1 MYRTIK
7 VDIKRIAILGSG
19 NIGCDLLVKCQEVE
33 GIKVVSFAGR
43 HANSKGLEFATR
55 RGVPTTDRS
64 IEGVLEDAEKPD
76 ILIDCTSAAHHPHN
90 YDLCRQHG
98 IRVID
103 MTPAKLGVACCPVV
117 NLEHCLEAN
126 NINMISCGGQ
136 ASIPICF
143 AIKQAN
149 PHIQYIEVV
158 STISSASAG
167 PGTRRNISEYIT
179 ATQKAISNMLDI
191 HEVKVII
198 NITPA
203 IPPIH
208 MRTSILVNSEDVES
222 EVDARARIEAI
233 AATTRG
239 YVPGYHISV
248 ELQRLA
254 GKMMCQLQVTGSG
267 HYLPAYAG
275 NLDIIN
281 CAALEVIQRL

>member
-1 MYRTIK
+1 MSER
-7 VDIKRIAILGSG
+7 IKRVAILGSG
-19 NIGCDLLVKCQEVE
+19 NIGCDLLVKCLNAD
-33 GIKVVSFAGR
+33 GIEVVSVAGR
-43 HANSKGLEFATR
+43 HAQSKGLEFAAR

-64 IEGVLEDAEKPD
+64 IEGVLEDGEKPD
-76 ILIDCTSAAHHPHN
+76 ILIDCTSASHHSHN
-90 YDLCRQHG
+90 YDLCKRHG
-98 IRVID
+98 IRIVD
-103 MTPAKLGVACCPVV
+103 MTPAKLGLACCPAV
-117 NLEHCLEAN
+117 NLDRCLGAD

-167 PGTRRNISEYIT
+167 PGTRKNISEYIT
-179 ATQKAISNMLDI
+179 ATQKAVSGMLDI
-191 HEVKVII
+191 KEVKVII
-198 NITPA
+198 NISPA

-208 MRTSILVNSEDVES
+208 MKTSILVNSEDVGS
-222 EVDARARIEAI
+222 EVDARARIEAV
-233 AATTRG
+233 AATTRA
-239 YVPGYHISV
+239 YVPGYHTSV
-248 ELQRLA
+248 ALSRLG
-254 GKMMCQLQVTGSG
+254 GKMMCQVQVVGSG

>member
-1 MYRTIK
+1 MSEG
-7 VDIKRIAILGSG
+7 IKRVAILGSG
-19 NIGCDLLVKCQEVE
+19 NIGCDLLVKCQNTD
-33 GIKVVSFAGR
+33 GIKVVSVAGR
-43 HANSKGLEFATR
+43 HAKSKGLEFAAR

-64 IEGVLEDAEKPD
+64 IAGVLEDAEKPD
-76 ILIDCTSAAHHPHN
+76 ILIDCTSASHHPLN
-90 YDLCRQHG
+90 YEQCQRHG
-98 IRVID
+98 IRIVD
-103 MTPAKLGVACCPVV
+103 MTPAKLGVACCPAV
-117 NLEHCLEAN
+117 NLEKCLMAD

-167 PGTRRNISEYIT
+167 PGTRKNISEYIS
-179 ATQKAISNMLDI
+179 ATQKAISSMLDI
-191 HEVKVII
+191 KEVKVII

-203 IPPIH
+203 MPPIH
-208 MRTSILVNSEDVES
+208 MKTSILVNSEDVAS
-222 EVDARARIEAI
+222 EVDARVKIEAV
-233 AATTRG
+233 TQSTRC
-239 YVPGYHISV
+239 YVPGYRTSV
-248 ELQRLA
+248 ELKRLG
-254 GKMMCQLQVTGSG
+254 GKMMCQVQVTGSG

>member
-1 MYRTIK
+1 MSEG
-7 VDIKRIAILGSG
+7 IKRVAILGSG
-19 NIGCDLLVKCQEVE
+19 NIGCDLLVKCQEAE
-33 GIKVVSFAGR
+33 GIEVVSVAGR
-43 HANSKGLEFATR
+43 HAHSKGLEFAER

-64 IEGVLEDAEKPD
+64 IEGLLEDQEKPD
-76 ILIDCTSAAHHPHN
+76 ILIDCTSAAHHPYN
-90 YDLCRQHG
+90 YALCRKHG

-117 NLEHCLEAN
+117 NLERCLDSI

-149 PHIQYIEVV
+149 PHVQYIEVV
-158 STISSASAG
+158 TTISSASAG
-167 PGTRRNISEYIT
+167 PGTRKNISEYIT
-179 ATQKAISNMLDI
+179 STQKAISKMLDI
-191 HEVKVII
+191 NEVKVII

-208 MRTSILVNSEDVES
+208 MKTSILVNSDDVDS
-222 EVDARARIEAI
+222 EVEARAKIEAV
-233 AATTRG
+233 AASTRR
-239 YVPGYHISV
+239 YVPGYHTSV
-248 ELQRLA
+248 ELKRL
-254 GKMMCQLQVTGSG
+254 GSKMMCQVQVAGSG

>member
-1 MYRTIK
+1 MCKPIK
-7 VDIKRIAILGSG
+7 VAIKRIAILGSG
-19 NIGCDLLVKCQEVE
+19 NIGCDLLVKCQEAE
-33 GIKVVSFAGR
+33 GIEVVSVAGR
-43 HANSKGLEFATR
+43 HAHSKGLEFATR

-64 IEGVLEDAEKPD
+64 IEGVLEDAEPD

-103 MTPAKLGVACCPVV
+103 MTPAKLGVTCCPVV
-117 NLEHCLEAN
+117 NLERCLEAD

-167 PGTRRNISEYIT
+167 PGTRKNISEYIT
-179 ATQKAISNMLDI
+179 ATQKAIGNMLNI

-203 IPPIH
+203 MPPIH
-208 MRTSILVNSEDVES
+208 MKTSILVNSEDVES
-222 EVDARARIEAI
+222 EEDARAGIEAI

-239 YVPGYHISV
+239 YVPGYHTSV
-248 ELQRLA
+248 ELKRLG
-254 GKMMCQLQVTGSG
+254 GKMMCQVQVTGSG

-281 CAALEVIQRL
+281 CAALEVIKKL